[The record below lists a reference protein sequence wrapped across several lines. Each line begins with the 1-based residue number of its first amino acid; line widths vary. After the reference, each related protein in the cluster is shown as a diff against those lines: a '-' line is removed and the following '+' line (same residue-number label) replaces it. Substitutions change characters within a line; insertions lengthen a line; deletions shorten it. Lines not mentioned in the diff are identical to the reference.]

1 MAKVDSKGVK
11 ERLEE
16 LEKVHSVV
24 KGLGE
29 VTENVRDEM
38 LSHIRSFKEY
48 FQPLLSEVEELRSF
62 KEQTV
67 GHQVKMIKQIKEL
80 QKEVDSIKEREGG
93 KDNSSHSNKSSSNN
107 SISSSNNNIHIS
119 KNSDNSND
127 CSNNSSSFKKEV
139 DQVKNQLV
147 ELNAIVSSEKQEV
160 SKLRQ
165 QFDSLNVKFELEHQA
180 TEKLTKQMSE
190 ISNNLATLGENI
202 TKSDAAIK
210 ENHDTKSQKPS
221 WNILPSHHLPE
232 WVLRERKR
240 KNIIIFGLS
249 ESDNDGALV
258 DSLCSDIG
266 VQFATENDAHAI
278 FRVGKEA
285 SGGKRPIVIKLK
297 DDNKKYQILSNAKK
311 LKGSIKWQKVVITH
325 DLTKMECQEERQWE
339 IELQHQA
346 IEKNKGLS
354 SHEKKSKS
362 WKVIGGRGGRRIAL
376 ISCNSNENSSNGGN
390 ISNNSNINNSNN
402 QQQQQQQQ
410 QR

>member
-1 MAKVDSKGVK
+1 M
-11 ERLEE
+11 
-16 LEKVHSVV
+16 HSVV

-67 GHQVKMIKQIKEL
+67 GHQAKMMKQIKEL
-80 QKEVDSIKEREGG
+80 QKEVDYIKEREGE
-93 KDNSSHSNKSSSNN
+93 KDNSSHNL
-107 SISSSNNNIHIS
+107 HIS

-240 KNIIIFGLS
+240 KNLIIFGLS

-325 DLTKMECQEERQWE
+325 DLTNMECQEERQWE

-376 ISCNSNENSSNGGN
+376 ISCNSDENSSNGGN
-390 ISNNSNINNSNN
+390 ISNTSNINNNNNNNNNNNSNKN
-402 QQQQQQQQ
+402 NNNRHHH
-410 QR
+410 QRK

>member
-1 MAKVDSKGVK
+1 MAKADLKGVK

-16 LEKVHSVV
+16 LEKVHSVA

-80 QKEVDSIKEREGG
+80 QKEVDYIKEREGE
-93 KDNSSHSNKSSSNN
+93 KDNSSHSNKSNSNN

-119 KNSDNSND
+119 KNSDDSND

-180 TEKLTKQMSE
+180 TEKLTK
-190 ISNNLATLGENI
+190 
-202 TKSDAAIK
+202 
-210 ENHDTKSQKPS
+210 
-221 WNILPSHHLPE
+221 
-232 WVLRERKR
+232 
-240 KNIIIFGLS
+240 
-249 ESDNDGALV
+249 
-258 DSLCSDIG
+258 
-266 VQFATENDAHAI
+266 
-278 FRVGKEA
+278 
-285 SGGKRPIVIKLK
+285 
-297 DDNKKYQILSNAKK
+297 
-311 LKGSIKWQKVVITH
+311 
-325 DLTKMECQEERQWE
+325 
-339 IELQHQA
+339 
-346 IEKNKGLS
+346 
-354 SHEKKSKS
+354 
-362 WKVIGGRGGRRIAL
+362 
-376 ISCNSNENSSNGGN
+376 
-390 ISNNSNINNSNN
+390 
-402 QQQQQQQQ
+402 
-410 QR
+410 

>member
-1 MAKVDSKGVK
+1 
-11 ERLEE
+11 
-16 LEKVHSVV
+16 
-24 KGLGE
+24 
-29 VTENVRDEM
+29 M
-38 LSHIRSFKEY
+38 LSHIRCFKEY

-80 QKEVDSIKEREGG
+80 QKEVNFIKEREEEKG
-93 KDNSSHSNKSSSNN
+93 NSSHSIKNSSNN

-285 SGGKRPIVIKLK
+285 SGGVDFYLCLFRAVPC
-297 DDNKKYQILSNAKK
+297 LS
-311 LKGSIKWQKVVITH
+311 
-325 DLTKMECQEERQWE
+325 R
-339 IELQHQA
+339 
-346 IEKNKGLS
+346 LS
-354 SHEKKSKS
+354 DRCSYVSF
-362 WKVIGGRGGRRIAL
+362 
-376 ISCNSNENSSNGGN
+376 
-390 ISNNSNINNSNN
+390 
-402 QQQQQQQQ
+402 
-410 QR
+410 